1 PQRFPQFCGKSRCS
15 KCTKRLVRH
24 ICQRLKFCG
33 QFSCGY
39 WLKIRSMEPIPN
51 EVDEP
56 KQRNSHQNT
65 RHEEGPIVF
74 WFSVHPKLGSV
85 GLCRCGLQ
93 IRSLRTSRK
102 VVRKQ
107 EFFEVFDG
115 QQISQTTF
123 VLDFGSKGASIAA
136 PKSLLCAVASER
148 RRAKWKLKSESVGC
162 GSAWKRL
169 TGRTRIACS
178 N

>member
-1 PQRFPQFCGKSRCS
+1 MCS
-15 KCTKRLVRH
+15 KCPKRLVRN
-24 ICQRLKFCG
+24 IFARLKFCG

-56 KQRNSHQNT
+56 KQRNSDQDT

-102 VVRKQ
+102 VVRSKNSLKCSTANKFRKQ
-107 EFFEVFDG
+107 RLSLILD
-115 QQISQTTF
+115 QK
-123 VLDFGSKGASIAA
+123 VLQ
-136 PKSLLCAVASER
+136 
-148 RRAKWKLKSESVGC
+148 
-162 GSAWKRL
+162 
-169 TGRTRIACS
+169 
-178 N
+178 

>member
-1 PQRFPQFCGKSRCS
+1 RIETYVNSSPIIHSVFHNSVENQGAQNAV
-15 KCTKRLVRH
+15 KRLVRH

-56 KQRNSHQNT
+56 KQRNSDQDA

-107 EFFEVFDG
+107 KFFDVFDG

-123 VLDFGSKGASIAA
+123 VLDFGSKGANNSRSKKFA
-136 PKSLLCAVASER
+136 LCR
-148 RRAKWKLKSESVGC
+148 C
-162 GSAWKRL
+162 Q
-169 TGRTRIACS
+169 RTAEGK
-178 N
+178 

>member
-1 PQRFPQFCGKSRCS
+1 
-15 KCTKRLVRH
+15 
-24 ICQRLKFCG
+24 
-33 QFSCGY
+33 
-39 WLKIRSMEPIPN
+39 MEPIPN
-51 EVDEP
+51 EVDET
-56 KQRNSHQNT
+56 KQRNSDQDA

-102 VVRKQ
+102 VVRSKNSLKCSTANKFRKQ
-107 EFFEVFDG
+107 RLSLILD
-115 QQISQTTF
+115 QK
-123 VLDFGSKGASIAA
+123 VLTIAA

-148 RRAKWKLKSESVGC
+148 RRAKWKVKSESVGC
-162 GSAWKRL
+162 GSDWKRL